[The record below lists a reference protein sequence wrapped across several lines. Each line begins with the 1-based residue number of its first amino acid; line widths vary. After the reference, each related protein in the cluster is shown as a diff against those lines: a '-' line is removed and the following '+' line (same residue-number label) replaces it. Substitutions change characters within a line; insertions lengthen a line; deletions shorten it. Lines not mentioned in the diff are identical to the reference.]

1 MEFSAQNI
9 ADILKG
15 KVEGNPDTKVFDV
28 SKIEEGHPGTL
39 CFLANP
45 KYEKYLY
52 TTGASVVIVND
63 SLQPSE
69 PVKATLIRVPDA
81 YKAFASLLD
90 LYNSSKPQKVGIEQP
105 SSIAAS
111 AKLGDDIYVGAFSY
125 ISDNVQLGKNVKV
138 YPQVFIGDNVMIGD
152 NTIINPGVKIYH
164 DCKIG
169 ANCIIHSGTIIG
181 ADGFGFAPQS
191 EDNQYKKI
199 PQIGNVIIEDNVE
212 LGANTTIDRA
222 TMGSTILRKGVKLD
236 NLVHIAHNV
245 EVGENT
251 VMAAQTGIAGSCKI
265 GRDCMFGGQVAI
277 APHCIIANGIK
288 LGGKSGVNASLKK
301 ENEVMIGAPVQN
313 YAEFM
318 KCFVIFRRLPELKQD
333 VDALKKKLESKQS

>member
-9 ADILKG
+9 ADMLKG
-15 KVEGNPDTKVFDV
+15 KVEGNPDTKVSDV
-28 SKIEEGHPGTL
+28 SKIEEGRPGTL

-52 TTGASVVIVND
+52 TTEASIVIVNND
-63 SLQPSE
+63 LQTSE

-81 YKAFASLLD
+81 YQAFASLLE

-125 ISDNVQLGKNVKV
+125 ISDNVKLGKNVKV
-138 YPQVFIGDNVMIGD
+138 YPQVFIGDNVIIGD
-152 NTIINPGVKIYH
+152 NSIINPGVKIYH
-164 DCKIG
+164 DCRIG

-191 EDNQYKKI
+191 EENNYKKI

-212 LGANTTIDRA
+212 IGANATIDRA
-222 TMGSTILRKGVKLD
+222 TMGSTYIRKGVKLD
-236 NLVHIAHNV
+236 NMVHIAHNV
-245 EVGENT
+245 EIGENT
-251 VMAAQTGIAGSCKI
+251 VIAAQTGIAGSTKI
-265 GRDCMFGGQVAI
+265 GRDCMFGGQVGV
-277 APHCIIANGIK
+277 APHVIIANGVK
-288 LGGKSGVNASLKK
+288 LGAQSGVNSSIKK
-301 ENEVMIGAPVQN
+301 ENEVMIGAPVQK
-313 YAEFM
+313 YSDFM
-318 KCFVIFRRLPELKQD
+318 KCYVVFRRLPELKQD